1 MTKFTI
7 ICITAVNMIVKTK
20 NYFMRKLCFILLLLP
35 CAIFSQTH
43 YIDNTNLQATGLP
56 TDFDITKSTFYNAY
70 DTCTVS
76 WVVISDSMP
85 AQWDISF
92 CFPAC
97 YPIGVTSAQ
106 DTFMPTAKV
115 YLNGHFYP
123 NLVSGEGYM
132 QMQITTNSNIVD
144 TITWYGVAS
153 EISNLESI
161 FLKNDLEF
169 THIYD
174 TSGRRVENF
183 VKGKTFIVKTRQN
196 TFKSIYVL

>member
-1 MTKFTI
+1 
-7 ICITAVNMIVKTK
+7 
-20 NYFMRKLCFILLLLP
+20 MRKLYFILFLLP
-35 CAIFSQTH
+35 CTVFSQTH
-43 YIDNTNLQATGLP
+43 SIDNTNLQASGLP
-56 TDFDITKSTFYNAY
+56 TDFDINKSTFYNAY
-70 DTCTVS
+70 DTCAVN
-76 WVVISDSMP
+76 WVVISDSVP

-92 CFPAC
+92 CFPTC

-153 EISNLESI
+153 EISSLESI
-161 FLKNDLEF
+161 FLKNDQEF
-169 THIYD
+169 IYVFD
-174 TSGRRVENF
+174 MSGRRVENF
-183 VKGKTFIVKTRQN
+183 EKGKTFVVKTKQN
-196 TFKSIYVL
+196 TFKTICVL